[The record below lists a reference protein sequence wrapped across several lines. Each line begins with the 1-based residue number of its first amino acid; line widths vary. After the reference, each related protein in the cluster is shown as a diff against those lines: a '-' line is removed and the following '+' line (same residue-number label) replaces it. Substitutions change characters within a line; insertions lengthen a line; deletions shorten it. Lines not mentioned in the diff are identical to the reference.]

1 MDSKINNDIDSSS
14 SDSTSKPSTTSIRTN
29 NKQKVPF
36 TLKYQLNIRKN
47 SNDSSST
54 VNSPLPIGAQS
65 GLLADLTFDQD
76 KGQFLWATEG
86 YQQNLKK
93 RRVTNNSNTGGNSSP
108 KPYDMCK
115 VPRPPNAFIIYHR
128 NKSKELAKFKSN
140 GKSESNERHPSKT
153 VAEMWKEEPA
163 EIKLQYQREADLA
176 LVEHKKKYPFYK
188 YKPKKKDGK
197 NKSKSQQVNN
207 KTSKNKKSSS
217 IKSSNDNKDNKKEIS
232 NEDDDSQVPIEH
244 RKQAAMESA
253 FTVFDLDTPK
263 ENSNNNNNSPHS
275 PTNNITM
282 SNPQVM
288 TPIWTD
294 YDKQF
299 FDSPINER
307 LNYSPLQLPSPQP
320 QSQSQ
325 QQQPPPPCQCT
336 THCVNN
342 NNNNNNGVASIAS
355 VTTALETLSS
365 EQWNAVSEIFSNV
378 LECMGVMPHCNNPTT
393 PIEATPTSIAPIS
406 GMSGISPSGR
416 MSQTSITG
424 IDITTPTT
432 TLDNM
437 MMTTFN
443 TDYFQ
448 ITAHDWNDMDIDD
461 MGDIATNYVVPSQ
474 SASESVPPPTPTSPT
489 DYLSWATSTH
499 QSIDSQF
506 AVADPI
512 TNVTEQFSQINQ
524 ATNDNLFTSA
534 DNDNICTLFNSD
546 FDSDFN
552 FTL

>member
-1 MDSKINNDIDSSS
+1 
-14 SDSTSKPSTTSIRTN
+14 
-29 NKQKVPF
+29 
-36 TLKYQLNIRKN
+36 
-47 SNDSSST
+47 
-54 VNSPLPIGAQS
+54 
-65 GLLADLTFDQD
+65 
-76 KGQFLWATEG
+76 
-86 YQQNLKK
+86 
-93 RRVTNNSNTGGNSSP
+93 
-108 KPYDMCK
+108 
-115 VPRPPNAFIIYHR
+115 
-128 NKSKELAKFKSN
+128 
-140 GKSESNERHPSKT
+140 
-153 VAEMWKEEPA
+153 MWKEEPA

-207 KTSKNKKSSS
+207 KTSKNKRSSS
-217 IKSSNDNKDNKKEIS
+217 IKSSNDNKDNKKDIN
-232 NEDDDSQVPIEH
+232 NEEDDSQVPIEH

-253 FTVFDLDTPK
+253 FTVFDLDTPISK
-263 ENSNNNNNSPHS
+263 DNSNNNNSNSSPHS

-320 QSQSQ
+320 QSQPHQ
-325 QQQPPPPCQCT
+325 QHQPLPPCQCT

-342 NNNNNNGVASIAS
+342 HNNNNNGVASIAS

-378 LECMGVMPHCNNPTT
+378 LECMGVIPHSNNPTT

-406 GMSGISPSGR
+406 GMSEIAPSG
-416 MSQTSITG
+416 MAQTSIAG
-424 IDITTPTT
+424 MDITTPTT

-437 MMTTFN
+437 IMSTFN

-448 ITAHDWNDMDIDD
+448 ITAHDWNDMEIDD
-461 MGDIATNYVVPSQ
+461 MGDIGTNYVVPSQ
-474 SASESVPPPTPTSPT
+474 STSEPVPPPTPTSPT

-506 AVADPI
+506 TVADPI
-512 TNVTEQFSQINQ
+512 TNITNVITATEQFSQINQ
-524 ATNDNLFTSA
+524 TATNDNLFTSA

-546 FDSDFN
+546 FDNDFN

>member
-54 VNSPLPIGAQS
+54 
-65 GLLADLTFDQD
+65 
-76 KGQFLWATEG
+76 
-86 YQQNLKK
+86 NLKK

-253 FTVFDLDTPK
+253 FT
-263 ENSNNNNNSPHS
+263 SNEQYYHVKS
-275 PTNNITM
+275 
-282 SNPQVM
+282 
-288 TPIWTD
+288 
-294 YDKQF
+294 
-299 FDSPINER
+299 
-307 LNYSPLQLPSPQP
+307 
-320 QSQSQ
+320 
-325 QQQPPPPCQCT
+325 T
-336 THCVNN
+336 T
-342 NNNNNNGVASIAS
+342 
-355 VTTALETLSS
+355 LETLSS

-406 GMSGISPSGR
+406 GMSGIAPSG
-416 MSQTSITG
+416 MSQNSIAG

-443 TDYFQ
+443 TTDYFQ

-524 ATNDNLFTSA
+524 ATNSDLFTSA
-534 DNDNICTLFNSD
+534 DSDNIW
-546 FDSDFN
+546 
-552 FTL
+552 